1 MTARITEAEERQ
13 IALQE
18 LLDLPHIARAERP
31 DSYRRISR
39 HQGWIRAWLE
49 DHPRWLLLQS
59 RGVYRLQRTPSV
71 ILPERGLPR
80 LKSPLAYACLCWIL
94 WYAEGMAF
102 AERDW
107 FLLADLI
114 ARVEGVA
121 DGRFSMGRRADR
133 EALHQALQLLI
144 DLGALQWRD
153 GDLARWVQAG
163 ATDGEDPVALFEFT
177 PAAPRLL
184 ATFAWDGLPQ
194 VQRSSL
200 DGRALV
206 QTAEAAPPL
215 SRAWR
220 ALLLGPALWRGDD
233 PEGFAALLA
242 QESEV
247 RRRLEQDLG
256 WSLWVGA
263 EWAAVWRAEA
273 SRGATE
279 RLLDLYPESGDGVTE
294 RPTRYRHHPLL
305 LLLGEVQAGVAAGV
319 YRPDQDG
326 ALALS
331 AGEIHELLG
340 GLAERY
346 RSRWG
351 AEVGALDPAELTEIV
366 LTEGRRFG
374 FLRGPDR
381 HGRCWLLPAA
391 AFLRGRYPEAEP
403 HQTGRN
409 EPEPTLAEP
418 DPQKGGADD
427 GPLAAL

>member
-1 MTARITEAEERQ
+1 MNEAAERQ
-13 IALQE
+13 AALQE

-31 DSYRRISR
+31 DAYRRITR
-39 HQGWIRAWLE
+39 HQGWLRAWLD

-71 ILPERGLPR
+71 ILPERGFPR

-107 FLLADLI
+107 FLLADLV
-114 ARVEGVA
+114 ARIEEVA
-121 DGRFSMGRRADR
+121 DGRFTMGRRADR

-153 GDLARWVQAG
+153 GDVARWVQAG
-163 ATDGEDPVALFEFT
+163 VSDGEDPVALFEFT

-184 ATFAWDGLPQ
+184 ATFAWDGLGQ

-200 DGRALV
+200 GGRELV
-206 QTAEAAPPL
+206 RTAEEASPL
-215 SRAWR
+215 ARVWR

-233 PEGFAALLA
+233 PEAFAALLA
-242 QESEV
+242 QEGEV
-247 RRRLEQDLG
+247 RWRLQQDLG

-279 RLLDLYPESGDGVTE
+279 RLLDLYPGMGDGAAE

-305 LLLGEVQAGVAAGV
+305 LFLGEVQEGVAAGT

-326 ALALS
+326 AVALG
-331 AGEIHELLG
+331 AGEIHDLLSH
-340 GLAERY
+340 LSETY

-351 AEVGALDPAELTEIV
+351 AEVGALDLVELTEIV
-366 LTEGRRFG
+366 LAEGRRLG

-391 AFLRGRYPEAEP
+391 ALLRGRYPEVGP
-403 HQTGRN
+403 N
-409 EPEPTLAEP
+409 ESGPNEAEP
-418 DPQKGGADD
+418 DPRKGRADD
-427 GPLAAL
+427 GSLAAL